1 MGRVESLQQQIQE
14 LSPEELA
21 ELRDWF
27 LELDWKLWDAQ
38 LERDVQDGR
47 LDAFANQA
55 LRDHASGNTTPL

>member
-14 LSPEELA
+14 LSAEERA

-38 LERDVQDGR
+38 LEQDVRAGR
-47 LDAFANQA
+47 LDALANVA
-55 LRDHASGNTTPL
+55 LRDHAARKSTSR